1 MNGLLTRTQSGL
13 YCEAG
18 DFYIDPE
25 RPVSRA
31 VVTHAHGDHARRG
44 SGRYLCTR
52 AGEAILRYRL
62 SDGAAIQ
69 SLPYNEPLQIGDVT
83 LSFHPAGHIRGSAQ
97 VRLESDGRVWVVT
110 GDFKRAPDPTCKPFE
125 LVSGDVL
132 ITECTFGLPIYR
144 WPSPEA
150 VFDEINDWWRQNQE
164 RGYTSVL
171 FGYSLGKA
179 QRLLAGVDPSIGPIY
194 THGAVEKMT
203 EVYRK
208 GGVALPPTTYVSDE
222 HAPSD
227 WSDALVVAPSSA
239 GGSRWIQ
246 RFDPVST
253 GFASGWMRI
262 RGNKRRRSLDRGFV
276 LSDHADWPALNAVVE
291 AVAPETVWTTYGNNE
306 TFARW
311 LREKGHDARPL
322 PLHNLAAED
331 RASSAT

>member
-1 MNGLLTRTQSGL
+1 MNGLLTRTTSGL
-13 YCEAG
+13 YCDAG

-44 SGRYLCTR
+44 SGRYLCSQE
-52 AGEAILRYRL
+52 GEGVLRHRL
-62 SDGAAIQ
+62 SDGAAVQ
-69 SLPYNEPLQIGDVT
+69 SLPYGEPLQIGGVT

-97 VRLESDGRVWVVT
+97 VRLEREGRVWVVT
-110 GDFKRAPDPTCKPFE
+110 GDYKRAPDPTCTPFE
-125 LVSGDVL
+125 LVPCDVM

-144 WPSPEA
+144 WPVPDA
-150 VFDEINDWWRQNQE
+150 VFAEINEWWRRNQE
-164 RGYTSVL
+164 RGVTSVL

-179 QRLLAGVDPSIGPIY
+179 QRLIAGVNASIGPIF

-203 EVYRK
+203 EVYRED
-208 GGVALPPTTYVSDE
+208 GVALPPTTYVSDE
-222 HAPSD
+222 NAPAD
-227 WSDALVVAPSSA
+227 WSEALVVAPSSA

-276 LSDHADWPALNAVVE
+276 LSDHADWPALNAVVK
-291 AVAPETVWTTYGNNE
+291 AAAPERVWATYGNNE

-311 LREKGHDARPL
+311 LREEGYDARPL
-322 PLHNLAAED
+322 SLHALARD
-331 RASSAT
+331 NGSATDR